1 MEEIRWWHT
10 SFGQEEIAK
19 IAESI
24 NAEHV
29 SQGPVTEEF
38 EAEFAKAL
46 NVPYA
51 VATTSGSVA
60 LMMSMMALGIGRG
73 DEVIVPNRTFIA
85 AAHAAML
92 LGAEIVLVDVMP
104 ELPVMDIEQLRRKIT
119 PRTKAIV
126 PVHLNGRSNDMV
138 QIQEVAREHG
148 LVIVEDACQ
157 ALFSR
162 NAAGFLGT
170 QSDAGCFSLGVTK
183 LISTGQGGVVVTGS
197 EETYEKLKLVR
208 NHGVADT
215 FEATYEHVGL
225 NFKFTDM
232 LSSIGLVQLSRV
244 PERLVHANAVHQRYD
259 SAFDEFQFPF
269 IKIIP
274 VNIEAGE
281 VPLWVE
287 VLCED
292 RPKMMS
298 YLLSKGIQSRRF
310 LPDLDDSP
318 HLKNR
323 GEFPNSRMF
332 GDHGVFMP
340 CGPGQSLDNVDRVV
354 DALRKY

>member
-1 MEEIRWWHT
+1 MDEIRWWHT
-10 SFGQEEIAK
+10 SFGPEEIQK

-24 NAEHV
+24 NAEHI

-38 EAEFAKAL
+38 EAKFASAL

-51 VATTSGSVA
+51 IATTSGSVSLLMA
-60 LMMSMMALGIGRG
+60 LMALGVGKG

-92 LGAEIVLVDVMP
+92 LGAEIVLVDVVP
-104 ELPVMDIEQLRRKIT
+104 NLPVMDMDQLRQKIT
-119 PRTKAIV
+119 SRTKAII
-126 PVHLNGRSNDMV
+126 PVHLNGRANDME
-138 QIQEVAREHG
+138 QINQIAQKYG
-148 LVIVEDACQ
+148 LAVIEDACQ

-162 NAAGFLGT
+162 NASGYLGT

-183 LISTGQGGVVVTGS
+183 LISTGQGGVVVTDN
-197 EETYEKLKLVR
+197 EKTYEKLKLVR

-215 FEATYEHVGL
+215 FEATYQSTGL

-232 LSSIGLVQLSRV
+232 LSSIGLVQLSKI
-244 PERLVHANAVHQRYD
+244 PERLAHMNAIHERYD

-269 IKIIP
+269 IEIIP
-274 VNIEAGE
+274 VNVEGGE

-287 VLCED
+287 VLCKD
-292 RPKMMS
+292 RPKVMS
-298 YLLSKGIQSRRF
+298 YLQSKGIQTRRF

-318 HLKNR
+318 HLKNH
-323 GEFPNSRMF
+323 GDFPNSRRF

-340 CGPGQSLDNVDRVV
+340 CGPSQSLENIDRVI
-354 DALRKY
+354 DALRHF

>member
-1 MEEIRWWHT
+1 MDEIRWWHT
-10 SFGQEEIAK
+10 SFGEEEIQK

-24 NAEHV
+24 NAEHI

-38 EAEFAKAL
+38 EARFAAAL
-46 NVPYA
+46 NVPFA
-51 VATTSGSVA
+51 VATTSGSVSLLMA
-60 LMMSMMALGIGRG
+60 LMALGIGKG

-92 LGAEIVLVDVMP
+92 LGAEIVLVDVVSD
-104 ELPVMDIEQLRRKIT
+104 LPVMDIDQLRQKIT
-119 PRTKAIV
+119 PRTKAII
-126 PVHLNGRSNDMV
+126 PVHLNGRSNDMERIN
-138 QIQEVAREHG
+138 QIAKEHG
-148 LVIVEDACQ
+148 LAVVEDACQ
-157 ALFSR
+157 SLFSR
-162 NAAGFLGT
+162 NASGYLGT

-183 LISTGQGGVVVTGS
+183 LISTGQGGVVVTDN
-197 EETYEKLKLVR
+197 EETYERLKLVR
-208 NHGVADT
+208 NHGVDDT

-225 NFKFTDM
+225 NFKFTDL
-232 LSSIGLVQLSRV
+232 LSSIGLVQLSKI
-244 PERLVHANAVHQRYD
+244 PERLTHMNAIYERYD
-259 SAFDEFQFPF
+259 SAFDEYQFPF

-274 VNIEAGE
+274 VNVEAGE

-292 RPKMMS
+292 RPKMMT
-298 YLLSKGIQSRRF
+298 YLQSKGIQTRRF

-318 HLKNR
+318 HLKNN

-340 CGPGQSLDNVDRVV
+340 CGPSQSLDNIDRVI
-354 DALRKY
+354 DALRKF

>member
-1 MEEIRWWHT
+1 MDEIRWWHT
-10 SFGQEEIAK
+10 SFGDEEIQK

-24 NAEHV
+24 TAEHV

-38 EAEFAKAL
+38 EAQFAKAL
-46 NVPYA
+46 DVPYA

-60 LMMSMMALGIGRG
+60 LLMSLMALGIGRG

-92 LGAEIVLVDVMP
+92 LGADIALVDVMP
-104 ELPVMDIEQLRRKIT
+104 DLPVMDVEQLRQKIT
-119 PRTKAIV
+119 SRTKAII
-126 PVHLNGRSNDMV
+126 PVHLNGRSNDMDRIH
-138 QIQEVAREHG
+138 QIAKEHG
-148 LVIVEDACQ
+148 LAVVEDACQ

-162 NAAGFLGT
+162 NATGYLGT

-183 LISTGQGGVVVTGS
+183 LISTGQGGMVVTNK
-197 EETYEKLKLVR
+197 EETYERLKLVR
-208 NHGVADT
+208 NHGVVDT
-215 FEATYEHVGL
+215 FEATYEDVGL

-232 LSSIGLVQLSRV
+232 LASMGLVQLSKV
-244 PERLVHANAVHQRYD
+244 PTRLTQIHAVHQRYD

-298 YLLSKGIQSRRF
+298 YLESKGIQTRRF
-310 LPDLDDSP
+310 LRDLDESP
-318 HLKNR
+318 HLKNH

-340 CGPGQSLDNVDRVV
+340 CGPSQSLENIDRVV
-354 DALRKY
+354 DALRAF